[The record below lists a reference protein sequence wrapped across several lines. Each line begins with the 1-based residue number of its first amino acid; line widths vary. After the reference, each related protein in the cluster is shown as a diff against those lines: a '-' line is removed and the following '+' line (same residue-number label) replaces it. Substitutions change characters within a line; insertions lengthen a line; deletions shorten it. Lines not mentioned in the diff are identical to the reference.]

1 MNRRDSDSFSAPN
14 WLTLLG
20 PLPLDVVPRRQP
32 VASPELMAS
41 PRGAA
46 IAGWEQL
53 VLHLSAGAAGLRTI
67 LVVLDADGTLL
78 SASDSVLYRT
88 GANRSA
94 PTGGPDM
101 ILQLSVGG
109 RFEEDGSFHGTRWHS
124 VAADPDTD
132 DEPEWESTPSE
143 PSPDDVDGL
152 RAVVAELIRRQPPR
166 G

>member
-1 MNRRDSDSFSAPN
+1 MNRRDSNSFSAPN

-20 PLPLDVVPRRQP
+20 PLPLDVAPMRQP

-94 PTGGPDM
+94 PT
-101 ILQLSVGG
+101 V
-109 RFEEDGSFHGTRWHS
+109 H
-124 VAADPDTD
+124 
-132 DEPEWESTPSE
+132 
-143 PSPDDVDGL
+143 
-152 RAVVAELIRRQPPR
+152 
-166 G
+166 